1 MGAELRSAM
10 RSIWKKFGEG
20 LMWTGF
26 AWNGMCPPCAWKES
40 TSLPASLPACQ
51 PCLPPLSAEELAQW
65 AALVKHLQ

>member
-1 MGAELRSAM
+1 MGADPRSAI
-10 RSIWKKFGEG
+10 RSIWKTFSDG

-26 AWNGMCPPCAWKES
+26 AWSGVSPPCAWKES
-40 TSLPASLPACQ
+40 TALPADQ